1 MNITDL
7 IVELLQ
13 QGQKVELPE
22 IGTFESVE
30 QSPRHD
36 PDARIYYPATRNI
49 VFRSI
54 TTGDDS
60 VVKEI
65 ARRECV
71 SEDVARQMWSN
82 YIDALSE
89 KIKRS
94 GEHRFGELG
103 TLSLNGGSFTFTMTE
118 GLVLD
123 AGNANEIPLEEV
135 KTYDHSDSDDP
146 FAQFE
151 DEPEVTEVQKVEPAP
166 APEPELAPAPEPEP
180 TPAPEPEPVVAPEP
194 EPVVEPAPEEAPA
207 DEPAQEAAPAD
218 ADSWTESLRKLDEL
232 PKTKAAEKAEAK
244 AEKERLK
251 AEAKAEA
258 KAEKER
264 ARLQELAE
272 KDAAEEKRLQAKQ
285 KMLAAEREAEERRRS
300 EEEIRNAEQR
310 AEEACRKAEKSEL
323 ASLQRAE
330 QKAEEERIKAEK
342 RAAILAAV
350 AASQATGDNVVA
362 NTSVSTSAADA
373 LKAQKEAARRL
384 KEDEKR
390 QKAAAKKAEKERE
403 RQLKEEEKR
412 RKEEEKRAR
421 EDAKER
427 EREMKEEEKRRLKEE
442 KKQKKE
448 SAKAVAAVETPVEFH
463 EEKPEKKR
471 KEKKHKEK
479 KEGKKHRWVLWL
491 LLILLLL
498 GGGGAA
504 YYFLVMRLAPTKAV
518 KAVAGKHLNVPA
530 ESYFSFNPDM
540 IEYRPAEI
548 SRNVDI
554 LCADMTDYIMEF
566 LAGRNYKSA
575 RVPMMDRVRQYAE
588 ERMKQLMG
596 DRYALQ
602 RFVPFEDYIY
612 EYCEPWL
619 KQTYASKVRHI
630 VQGELMNSAALNSL
644 LDNIVDDLGLQTT
657 APQRTAAEV
666 QQVKETE
673 RAAVAPKKKA
683 KDDNANP
690 VYVYVEK
697 NSKQGFDIIA
707 GFYLNKGTAAKMTAR
722 LHEQGCDAYIIE
734 KNDMYYVSMG
744 SAPTR
749 TKAEALYNH
758 IKSWYDGDIV
768 IKEL

>member
-103 TLSLNGGSFTFTMTE
+103 TLSLNGGTFTFTMTE

-166 APEPELAPAPEPEP
+166 APEPEPAPAPEPEP
-180 TPAPEPEPVVAPEP
+180 TPAPEPESIAAPEP
-194 EPVVEPAPEEAPA
+194 EPVVEPAPEETPA

-448 SAKAVAAVETPVEFH
+448 AAKAVAAVETPVEIH

-504 YYFLVMRLAPTKAV
+504 YYFLVMRQAPTKAV

-673 RAAVAPKKKA
+673 RAAVAPKKNA

>member
-49 VFRSI
+49 VFRTI

-103 TLSLNGGSFTFTMTE
+103 TLSFNGGSYTFTMTE

-166 APEPELAPAPEPEP
+166 APEPEPAPAPEPEP
-180 TPAPEPEPVVAPEP
+180 TPAPAPEPIAAPEP
-194 EPVVEPAPEEAPA
+194 ESVVEPAPEETPA

-350 AASQATGDNVVA
+350 AASQAMGDNVVA

-427 EREMKEEEKRRLKEE
+427 EREMKEEEK
-442 KKQKKE
+442 
-448 SAKAVAAVETPVEFH
+448 
-463 EEKPEKKR
+463 PEKKR

-504 YYFLVMRLAPTKAV
+504 YYFLVMRQAPTKAV
-518 KAVAGKHLNVPA
+518 KAVASKHLNVPA

-554 LCADMTDYIMEF
+554 LCADMTEYIMEF

-588 ERMKQLMG
+588 DRMKQLMG

-722 LHEQGCDAYIIE
+722 LHDQGCDAYIIE